1 LQQSLL
7 IDKLKNMTI
16 EKRVNAFVKL
26 GEFLNQFQTGGIQ
39 KNEGI
44 PLNNLF
50 FDAFEMQIKRA
61 KETNGW
67 FTEENILYAFNS
79 WSNILNY
86 NNLNNWTTTYR
97 LNNIDPKNIGVIM
110 AGNIPL
116 VGFHDFL
123 SVLISG
129 HSVIVK
135 QASTDKYFLPLI
147 AKYLEKIEQEF
158 KGKITFTEEKLTNFD
173 AIIATGSN
181 NTARYFDYYF
191 GKYPNII
198 RQNRNSVAVLTGKET
213 DKDLQNLGED
223 IFRYF
228 GLGCR
233 SVAKIFVPKN
243 YDFDNLFKAIYP
255 YKELINYIKYQNN
268 YDYNKAVYL
277 MSKFKLIENGFLML
291 KEDTSY
297 SSPIASL
304 FYEYYENEDI
314 LKQKLISE
322 KESIQ
327 CIVGNQKI
335 KDIVPFGETQK
346 PQLWDYADG
355 VDTLAFLQNL

>member
-1 LQQSLL
+1 
-7 IDKLKNMTI
+7 MTI
-16 EKRVNAFVKL
+16 EKRVNAFVQL
-26 GEFLNQFQTGGIQ
+26 GEFLSQFKEAGIQ
-39 KNEGI
+39 KNEGVS
-44 PLNNLF
+44 LNNQF
-50 FDAFEMQIKRA
+50 FDSFEMQIKRA

-79 WSNILNY
+79 WSNILKF
-86 NNLNNWTTTYR
+86 NNLNKWTSIYR
-97 LNNIDPKNIGVIM
+97 LDNIIPKNIGVIM

-129 HSVIVK
+129 HKIVVK

-147 AKYLEKIEQEF
+147 AKYLENIEPEF
-158 KGKITFTEEKLTNFD
+158 KGRITFTDEKLSNFD

-198 RQNRNSVAVLTGKET
+198 RQNRNSVAILTGKES

-243 YDFDNLFKAIYP
+243 YDFDNLFKAIYS
-255 YKELINYIKYQNN
+255 YKEIINYIKYQNN
-268 YDYNKAVYL
+268 YDYNKAVYM
-277 MSKFKLIENGFLML
+277 MSQFKLIENGFLML

-304 FYEYYENEDI
+304 FYEYYENENA
-314 LKQKLISE
+314 LQQKLSLE
-322 KESIQ
+322 KTSIQ
-327 CIVGNQKI
+327 CIVGNQNMKN
-335 KDIVPFGETQK
+335 IVPFGETQK